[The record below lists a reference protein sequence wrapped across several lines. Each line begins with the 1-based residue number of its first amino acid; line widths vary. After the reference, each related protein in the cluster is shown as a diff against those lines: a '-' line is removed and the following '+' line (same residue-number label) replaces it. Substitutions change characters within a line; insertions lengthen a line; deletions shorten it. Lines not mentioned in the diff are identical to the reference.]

1 MKKVLLL
8 MMMPTLCFGQVKVEV
23 SQKQTFSQS
32 YNDAIKAGAAS
43 RAASAEAEK
52 ARAAK
57 AAAMSDIGAEILVD
71 LTVDLNNYTHIA
83 LVSVVYASENGTK
96 VSGQA
101 EYKNFGNLFINSPLT
116 LINPYEYDKKIFKK
130 NKRFLKDIKNPSWL
144 YVYYEKSMVGVDAH
158 RIFVVKNYNNKII
171 YRGKYIN
178 TPKADV
184 VSPFVYFDNSFNE
197 TDEEISYDSEK
208 KQEAE
213 AKAKTEYEAKVKQ
226 EAEAKAKAEYEAK
239 VKQEA
244 EAKAKTEY
252 EAKVKQEAEAKAKAN
267 NEMKSEPATKPS
279 KEIKA
284 DSVQLLDITLNNMK
298 IFDYGTLEVGDQV
311 IFKFVGTNRG
321 IIKRVSGDGEGYY
334 IGNREYYPWGTTDI
348 DYSELYFKNKKIL
361 GYKKSN

>member
-1 MKKVLLL
+1 MI
-8 MMMPTLCFGQVKVEV
+8 PTLCFGQVKVEV

-71 LTVDLNNYTHIA
+71 LTVNLNNYTHIA
-83 LVSVVYASENGTK
+83 LVSVVNAYENGTK

-101 EYKNFGNLFINSPLT
+101 DYKNFGNLLINSPLT

-144 YVYYEKSMVGVDAH
+144 YVYYETSMVGVDAH

-213 AKAKTEYEAKVKQ
+213 AKAKAEYEAKVKQ
-226 EAEAKAKAEYEAK
+226 EAEAKAKADYE
-239 VKQEA
+239 V
-244 EAKAKTEY
+244 
-252 EAKVKQEAEAKAKAN
+252 
-267 NEMKSEPATKPS
+267 KSEPATKPS
-279 KEIKA
+279 KEIIA
-284 DSVQLLDITLNNMK
+284 DSVQLLDITSDNMK
-298 IFDYGTLEVGDQV
+298 IFDYSTLEVGDQV
-311 IFKFVGTNRG
+311 VFKFVGINRG
-321 IIKRVSGDGEGYY
+321 IIKRVIGDGKEYVISNY
-334 IGNREYYPWGTTDI
+334 EYYPWGTYDI
-348 DYSELYFKNKKIL
+348 NYGELYVKNKKIT